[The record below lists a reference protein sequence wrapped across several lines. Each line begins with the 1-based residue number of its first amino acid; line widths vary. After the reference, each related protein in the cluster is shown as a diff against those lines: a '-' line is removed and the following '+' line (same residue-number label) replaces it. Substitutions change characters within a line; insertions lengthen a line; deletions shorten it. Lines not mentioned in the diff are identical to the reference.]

1 MPEGQEGKSMER
13 NQRRPGGAIATLALA
28 ASLVLGGCTTAPVPR
43 HTDTALAAAGTSLA
57 TATDYLGQVRK
68 EYRDAVAEQM
78 ARERNLSNGLIGAGA
93 LILGLATAKVH
104 PDAILGTSLLAGT
117 AYALG
122 NRNLPRNRVLIYH
135 EGLKAL
141 GCVERVAA
149 SLAPLEAIP
158 TDTLRSELVKL
169 TTAQANL
176 GNELAAA
183 EKLQPT
189 APAEEKARLATLQA
203 SASLANAAAD
213 KVVAAAQ
220 DRLNASA
227 KVGRLVVAAVS
238 DVDDAVSRAIIEDT
252 PNLAS
257 VPGTIGGLRDMAGA
271 FAPGIDLKIAVPAA
285 PAPKAD
291 AGGQA
296 GNGPNKTMAASGV
309 VTDDGQKNKSSQPRP
324 TPEAKAAQEA
334 NKKVEDATEAL
345 LAQARL
351 VQQWTIQTTPPLK
364 DDAFSGCGLAA
375 AVPKLSAS
383 PAALAFKANVDAR
396 SVIDVQGGTPPY
408 FAEWDGP
415 TSPALGIKPPIR
427 YDTRIEVT
435 ATATAKPAPL
445 KTRLRITDSAPTPRP
460 VYVDVSLID

>member
-1 MPEGQEGKSMER
+1 MER

-189 APAEEKARLATLQA
+189 APAAEKARLATLQA

-238 DVDDAVSRAIIEDT
+238 GVDDAVSRAIIEDT

-285 PAPKAD
+285 PAPKAGD
-291 AGGQA
+291 GKAV
-296 GNGPNKTMAASGV
+296 KTTTS
-309 VTDDGQKNKSSQPRP
+309 DSS
-324 TPEAKAAQEA
+324 PEAKAAQEA
-334 NKKVEDATEAL
+334 NQKVEDATEAL

-415 TSPALGIKPPIR
+415 TSPALSIKPPIR

>member
-1 MPEGQEGKSMER
+1 MER
-13 NQRRPGGAIATLALA
+13 NQQRPGGAIATRALA
-28 ASLVLGGCTTAPVPR
+28 ASLVLCGCTTAPVPR
-43 HTDTALAAAGTSLA
+43 STDTALAAAGTSLV
-57 TATDYLGQVRK
+57 TATNYLGQLRK

-117 AYALG
+117 AYTLG
-122 NRNLPRNRVLIYH
+122 NRNLPRNRVLIYQ

-149 SLAPLEAIP
+149 SLAPLETIP
-158 TDTLRSELVKL
+158 TDTLRTELVKL
-169 TTAQANL
+169 TTAQTNL
-176 GNELAAA
+176 SNELAAA
-183 EKLQPT
+183 AKLQPT
-189 APAEEKARLATLQA
+189 APAAEQARLTALQA

-213 KVVAAAQ
+213 KVVTAAQ

-227 KVGRLVVAAVS
+227 KVGRLVVAAVN

-285 PAPKAD
+285 HANAAPALAANYLNQKFDLAKLQKSDPKAT
-291 AGGQA
+291 ASS
-296 GNGPNKTMAASGV
+296 AA
-309 VTDDGQKNKSSQPRP
+309 P
-324 TPEAKAAQEA
+324 AAQAA
-334 NKKVEDATEAL
+334 NKKVEDAIEAL

-415 TSPALGIKPPIR
+415 TSPALSIKPPIR

-435 ATATAKPAPL
+435 ATTTAKPAPL